1 MALKLSM
8 TGMDGQ
14 TQAALATAFHN
25 ANASIGNL
33 FELTD
38 GNDADFVIV
47 DMDSLYGPMSFMQLH
62 NAGKHVIG
70 LTQAST
76 TKADSRLGRPLDMEQ
91 FKAVLRAAAGTAPAA
106 SAMPAPESASAPVA
120 ASVDHAAG
128 PAGLTPAPSPTDVLP
143 EETIAPTHAQAP
155 TQPVAPV
162 VASVNVSPE
171 PVAPAPAAV
180 TQQADVPAP
189 EPAAEPAAPPVPEAQ
204 PEPPRART
212 LIDWLEPGALTAPTV
227 LKRDDLPE
235 LIIDPVKREYRGPAT
250 LKSLAGYFDGEIG
263 ESHLTPASDADL
275 LRTAGS
281 AQPLQRLL
289 WLAGLTAGK
298 GKLETG
304 HGERADYALTKW
316 PQTEREYPKHFRIAT
331 AMMKGPS
338 HIMEIADAAGVPLED
353 VADFINANVA
363 TGFAAASLNGAP
375 LELSGPLARLR
386 PR

>member
-14 TQAALATAFHN
+14 TQAALTTAFN
-25 ANASIGNL
+25 DANAAIGHL
-33 FELTD
+33 FELTQ

-76 TKADSRLGRPLDMEQ
+76 TKADSRLARPLNQEQ
-91 FKAVLRAAAGTAPAA
+91 FKAVLMAASGGAAAA
-106 SAMPAPESASAPVA
+106 V
-120 ASVDHAAG
+120 
-128 PAGLTPAPSPTDVLP
+128 PAGATPAPSPVDVLP
-143 EETIAPTHAQAP
+143 EETIAPTQAHAPVQPAA
-155 TQPVAPV
+155 PVAAP
-162 VASVNVSPE
+162 ANVSAE
-171 PVAPAPAAV
+171 PVAAPAPVAA
-180 TQQADVPAP
+180 AP
-189 EPAAEPAAPPVPEAQ
+189 EPAPAPVQ
-204 PEPPRART
+204 EPPRVRT
-212 LIDWLEPGALTAPTV
+212 LLNWLEPGALSSPTM
-227 LKRDDLPE
+227 LTRDGLPE
-235 LIIDPVKREYRGPAT
+235 LIIDPNKREYRGPAT
-250 LKSLAGYFDGEIG
+250 LKAIASYFEGEVTAAD
-263 ESHLTPASDADL
+263 LKPASDADL

-281 AQPLQRLL
+281 AQPLQRLI
-289 WLAGLTAGK
+289 WLAGLMAGK

-304 HGERADYALTKW
+304 VGERADYLLTKW

-363 TGFAAASLNGAP
+363 TGFASASLNGAP
-375 LELSGPLARLR
+375 LELTGPLANLR